1 MQSIELQ
8 TSPRRDTKGA
18 AAAWQ
23 MPAQATA
30 PDRVTDYR
38 EAYHYDDVEAHQ
50 AGASI
55 RNRLADA
62 FRKLGVG
69 AHARAAYERVTGFYR
84 SSGHDWTHDL
94 RWRVGPD

>member
-1 MQSIELQ
+1 MH
-8 TSPRRDTKGA
+8 TSEHQITPGRNTTGA
-18 AAAWQ
+18 AATWQ

-38 EAYHYDDVEAHQ
+38 EAYHYDDVEARG